1 MYQTPRALRYPEMF
15 PMSEIVS
22 EFTIQVRQV
31 EDYQFLVQ
39 FDKESMGDLR
49 TDESAPLGKDT
60 GPSPARML
68 AASVGN
74 CLAASLLFASKRA
87 GMALGPIE
95 ASVKVQMVRNEKK
108 RIRIGKIEVTLDPK
122 LSPADVEKARGPRGI
137 FEDFCT
143 VTQSVQQGIP
153 VAVKVKGIDGE

>member
-1 MYQTPRALRYPEMF
+1 
-15 PMSEIVS
+15 MSDIVN
-22 EFTIQVRQV
+22 EFTIQVRQI
-31 EDYQFLVQ
+31 EDYQFLVE
-39 FDKESMGDLR
+39 FDRESMGALR
-49 TDESAPLGKDT
+49 TDEGAPLGKDT

-68 AASVGN
+68 AASIGN
-74 CLAASLLFASKRA
+74 CLAASLLFASKKA
-87 GMALGPIE
+87 GLALGPIE

-108 RIRIGKIEVTLDPK
+108 RIRIGKVEVTLDPK
-122 LSPADVEKARGPRGI
+122 LSPDDLEKARGPRGM

>member
-1 MYQTPRALRYPEMF
+1 
-15 PMSEIVS
+15 MSEIVN

-49 TDESAPLGKDT
+49 TDETAPLGKEA
-60 GPSPARML
+60 GPSPTRML
-68 AASVGN
+68 AASIGN
-74 CLAASLLFASKRA
+74 CLAASLLFASKKA
-87 GMALGPIE
+87 GVALGPVE

-108 RIRIGKIEVTLDPK
+108 RIRIGQIEVTLDPK
-122 LSPADVEKARGPRGI
+122 LSPADIEKARGPRGL

-143 VTQSVQQGIP
+143 VTQSVQHGIP